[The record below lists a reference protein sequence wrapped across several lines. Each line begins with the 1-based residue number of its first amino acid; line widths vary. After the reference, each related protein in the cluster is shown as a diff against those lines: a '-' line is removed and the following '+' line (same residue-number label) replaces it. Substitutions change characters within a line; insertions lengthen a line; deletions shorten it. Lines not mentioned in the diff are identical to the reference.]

1 MPNEALDPRR
11 EPFVAL
17 AAATAVVLLSGS
29 IMYVQVMCDGTWN
42 SHCLI
47 EAANY
52 ATQTITTVGY
62 GNWTHGLNEEDSR
75 ILWMKAASVPFMLIG
90 ALIFGIFV
98 ASVVKLYPGE

>member
-1 MPNEALDPRR
+1 MPNGALDARR

-17 AAATAVVLLSGS
+17 AAATAVVLLFGS
-29 IMYVQVMCDGTWN
+29 NMYIWVMCDGTW
-42 SHCLI
+42 SFHCLV

-62 GNWTHGLNEEDSR
+62 GNWTHGLHEEDSR
-75 ILWMKAASVPFMLIG
+75 ILWMKAGSVPFMLIG
-90 ALIFGIFV
+90 ALIFGMFV